1 MGLIL
6 NADDYGK
13 SKEVNRAIRECFQK
27 GCIDRTTLMVNMPDA
42 AEAVEDARR
51 EGFADRIGI
60 HLNLTEGMP
69 LTEEIRSNPLFCDTE
84 GKFHAAFR
92 QRTVNRLYMDKTS
105 LKQVYAELN
114 AQIRQYAAFDLTLFH
129 IDSHHHIHTDFPIYS
144 VLKKLAQE
152 YRFSSVR
159 LSRNLYHGGSS
170 VNRLYKAWYNRSVGR
185 ICETTTDLFGSF
197 LDLRHYGP
205 EENNMGLCRDRQV
218 EIMLHPMYDENGT
231 LMDTD
236 TPMEEV
242 FAYIKGLIG

>member
-27 GCIDRTTLMVNMPDA
+27 GCINRTTLMVNMPDA
-42 AEAVEDARR
+42 KEAVNDAKQD
-51 EGFADRIGI
+51 GFADRIGI

-69 LTEEIRSNPLFCDTE
+69 LTEEIRSNPLFCDAQ
-84 GKFHAAFR
+84 GRFHAGFR
-92 QRTVNRLYMDKTS
+92 RKMINRLHMDKTS

-114 AQIRQYAAFDLTLFH
+114 AQIKQYADWDLKLFH
-129 IDSHHHIHTDFPIYS
+129 IDSHHHIHTDLPIYS
-144 VLKKLAQE
+144 VIRKLAGE

-159 LSRNLYHGGSS
+159 LSRNLYHGGNP
-170 VNRLYKAWYNRSVGR
+170 VNGLYKAWYNRSVAG
-185 ICETTTDLFGSF
+185 ICDATTDLFGSF
-197 LDLRHYGP
+197 SDLIHYGTKAD
-205 EENNMGLCRDRQV
+205 NVALCRSRQT
-218 EIMLHPMYDENGT
+218 EIMLHPMYDANGT

-242 FAYIKGLIG
+242 SAYINELIG